1 MKLEVELFGLKFGN
15 PLILASGIDDKTP
28 EQWIRAHEE
37 GAGGVVTK
45 SIGIEP
51 RKGYNN
57 PTIVELPC
65 GLINAMGLPN
75 PGWKGFLE
83 MVDGYKFDFPL
94 IVSIFGG
101 TPEEF
106 AFLVEKLGDVA
117 DAFELNLSCPHAKG
131 YGMEIGQRPENV
143 YDVVKAVKDAID
155 KPVIAKL
162 TPNTDD
168 ITKLGI
174 AAEKAGA
181 DAVSAI
187 NTLKAIAIDIYAR
200 KPILSNNVGG
210 YSGPGVKPVALR
222 AVYDLAKTLSI
233 PVIGIG
239 GITTWRDAVEFLLA
253 GASALQIG
261 TAVSLRGWK
270 VFGEISEGIERYL
283 EEEGFSSVKDIVGL
297 ASGREL

>member
-1 MKLEVELFGLKFGN
+1 MASLEVELFGLRFEN
-15 PLILASGIDDKTP
+15 PLILASGINDKVP

-51 RKGYNN
+51 RKGYDN

-83 MVDGYKFDFPL
+83 MVEGYTFDFPL

-106 AFLVEKLGDVA
+106 AFLAQKLSDVA

-131 YGMEIGQRPENV
+131 YGMEIGQKPENV
-143 YDVVKAVKDAID
+143 YEVVKAVKDATD

-162 TPNTDD
+162 TPNIDD
-168 ITKLGI
+168 ITKLGL

-187 NTLKAIAIDIYAR
+187 NTLKAVAIDIYAR
-200 KPILSNNVGG
+200 KPILSNRVGG

-222 AVYDLAKTLSI
+222 AVYDLAKALEV

-239 GITTWRDAVEFLLA
+239 GITTWQDAVEFLLA

-270 VFGEISEGIERYL
+270 VFREIKEGIEAYL
-283 EEEGFSSVKDIVGL
+283 EGEGFSSVDEIVGL
-297 ASGREL
+297 ALE

>member
-1 MKLEVELFGLKFGN
+1 MVSLELELFGIKFEN
-15 PLILASGIDDKTP
+15 PLILASGINDKTP

-51 RKGYNN
+51 RKGYDN
-57 PTIVELPC
+57 PTIVELPY

-83 MVDGYKFDFPL
+83 MVEGYTFDFPL

-106 AFLVEKLGDVA
+106 AFLAETLSDVA

-131 YGMEIGQRPENV
+131 YGMEIGQNPENV
-143 YDVVKAVKDAID
+143 YDVVRAVKEATN

-162 TPNTDD
+162 TPNMDD
-168 ITKLGI
+168 ITKLGL

-181 DAVSAI
+181 DGVSAI

-200 KPILSNNVGG
+200 KPILSNKVGG

-222 AVYDLAKTLSI
+222 AVYDLAKILDI

-239 GITTWRDAVEFLLA
+239 GITTWQDAVEFLLA

-261 TAVSLRGWK
+261 TAVSLRGWE
-270 VFGEISEGIERYL
+270 VFREISEGIERYL
-283 EEEGFSSVKDIVGL
+283 EKEGFSSVKEIIGL
-297 ASGREL
+297 ALG

>member
-1 MKLEVELFGLKFGN
+1 MVSLEVELFGIRFEN
-15 PLILASGIDDKTP
+15 PLILASGINDKVP

-45 SIGIEP
+45 SIGIKP
-51 RKGYNN
+51 RKGYDN
-57 PTIVELPC
+57 PTIVELPY

-75 PGWKGFLE
+75 PGWRGFLE
-83 MVDGYKFDFPL
+83 MVDGYTFDFPL

-106 AFLVEKLGDVA
+106 AFLAEKLSGVA

-131 YGMEIGQRPENV
+131 YGMEIGQKPKNV
-143 YDVVKAVKDAID
+143 YEVVKAVKDATD

-162 TPNTDD
+162 TPNIDD
-168 ITKLGI
+168 ITKLGL

-187 NTLKAIAIDIYAR
+187 NTLKAIAIDVYAR
-200 KPILSNNVGG
+200 KPILSNRVGG

-222 AVYDLAKTLSI
+222 AVYDLARVLDI

-261 TAVSLRGWK
+261 TAVSLHGWK
-270 VFGEISEGIERYL
+270 VFREINEGIARYL
-283 EEEGFSSVKDIVGL
+283 EEEGFGSVREIVGPAL
-297 ASGREL
+297 E

>member
-1 MKLEVELFGLKFGN
+1 MASLEVELFGIRFEN
-15 PLILASGIDDKTP
+15 PLILASGINDKVP

-51 RKGYNN
+51 RKGYDN
-57 PTIVELPC
+57 PTIVELPY

-83 MVDGYKFDFPL
+83 MVEGYTFDFPL

-106 AFLVEKLGDVA
+106 AFLAQKLSDVA

-131 YGMEIGQRPENV
+131 YGMEIGQNPENV
-143 YDVVKAVKDAID
+143 YEVVKAVKDATD

-162 TPNTDD
+162 TPNIDD
-168 ITKLGI
+168 ITKLGL

-200 KPILSNNVGG
+200 KPILSNRVGG

-222 AVYDLAKTLSI
+222 AVYDLAKALEV

-239 GITTWRDAVEFLLA
+239 GITTWQDAVEFLLA

-270 VFGEISEGIERYL
+270 VFREINEGIEAYL
-283 EEEGFSSVKDIVGL
+283 ESEGFSSVEEIVGL
-297 ASGREL
+297 ALE

>member
-1 MKLEVELFGLKFGN
+1 MVSLEVELFGVRFEN
-15 PLILASGIDDKTP
+15 PLILASGINDKVP
-28 EQWIRAHEE
+28 DQWIRAHEE

-45 SIGIEP
+45 SIGVEP
-51 RKGYNN
+51 RDGYEN

-83 MVDGYKFDFPL
+83 MVNGYTFDFPL

-106 AFLVEKLGDVA
+106 AFLAQKLSDVA

-131 YGMEIGQRPENV
+131 YGMEIGQKPENV
-143 YDVVKAVKDAID
+143 YGVVKAVKDTTD

-168 ITKLGI
+168 ITKLGL

-187 NTLKAIAIDIYAR
+187 NTLKAVAIDIYAR
-200 KPILSNNVGG
+200 KPILSNRVGG

-222 AVYDLAKTLSI
+222 AVYDLAKALEV

-239 GITTWRDAVEFLLA
+239 GITTWQDAVEFLLA

-270 VFGEISEGIERYL
+270 VFREINEGVKAYL
-283 EEEGFSSVKDIVGL
+283 ESEGFSSVGEIVGL
-297 ASGREL
+297 ALE

>member
-1 MKLEVELFGLKFGN
+1 MTNLEIELFGIRFEN
-15 PLILASGIDDKTP
+15 PLILASGINDKVP

-37 GAGGVVTK
+37 GAGGIVTK

-51 RKGYNN
+51 RKGYDN
-57 PTIVELPC
+57 PTIVELPF

-83 MVDGYKFDFPL
+83 MIEGYTFDFPL

-101 TPEEF
+101 TAEEF
-106 AFLVEKLGDVA
+106 AFLAEKLGDVA

-131 YGMEIGQRPENV
+131 YGMEIGQKPENV
-143 YDVVKAVKDAID
+143 YEVVRAVKDATD

-168 ITKLGI
+168 ITKLGL

-187 NTLKAIAIDIYAR
+187 NTLKAIAIDVYAR
-200 KPILSNNVGG
+200 KPVLSNKVGG

-222 AVYDLAKTLSI
+222 AVYDLARTLDI
-233 PVIGIG
+233 PIIGIG
-239 GITTWRDAVEFLLA
+239 GITTWQDAVEFLLA

-270 VFGEISEGIERYL
+270 VFREINGGIERYL
-283 EEEGFSSVKDIVGL
+283 AEEGFSSVKDIIGL
-297 ASGREL
+297 ALE

>member
-1 MKLEVELFGLKFGN
+1 MASLDVKLFGLKFEN
-15 PLILASGIDDKTP
+15 PLILASGINDKTP

-51 RKGYNN
+51 RKGYDN
-57 PTIVELPC
+57 PTIVELPY

-75 PGWKGFLE
+75 PGWRGFLE
-83 MVDGYKFDFPL
+83 MVEGYTFDFPL

-106 AFLVEKLGDVA
+106 AFLAEKLSGVA

-131 YGMEIGQRPENV
+131 YGMEIGQKPENV
-143 YDVVKAVKDAID
+143 YEVVKAVKDATD

-162 TPNTDD
+162 TPNTND
-168 ITKLGI
+168 ITKLGL
-174 AAEKAGA
+174 AAERGGA

-187 NTLKAIAIDIYAR
+187 NTLKAVAIDIYAKR
-200 KPILSNNVGG
+200 PILSNKVGG

-222 AVYDLAKTLSI
+222 AVYDLAKALEI
-233 PVIGIG
+233 PVMGIG
-239 GITTWRDAVEFLLA
+239 GITTWEDAVEFLLA

-270 VFGEISEGIERYL
+270 VFREISEGIEKYL
-283 EEEGFSSVKDIVGL
+283 EEEGFSSVREVVGL
-297 ASGREL
+297 ALE

>member
-1 MKLEVELFGLKFGN
+1 MASLEVELFGVRFEN
-15 PLILASGIDDKTP
+15 PLILASGINDKVP

-45 SIGIEP
+45 SIGVAP
-51 RKGYNN
+51 RKGYDN
-57 PTIVELPC
+57 PTIVELPY

-83 MVDGYKFDFPL
+83 MVEGYKFDFPL

-106 AFLVEKLGDVA
+106 AFLAEKLSDVA

-143 YDVVKAVKDAID
+143 YEVVKAVKDATD

-168 ITKLGI
+168 ITKLGL

-181 DAVSAI
+181 DGVSAI
-187 NTLKAIAIDIYAR
+187 NTLKAIAIDVYAR
-200 KPILSNNVGG
+200 RPILSNKVGG

-222 AVYDLAKTLSI
+222 AVYDLARTLDI

-239 GITTWRDAVEFLLA
+239 GITTWKDAVEFLLA

-270 VFGEISEGIERYL
+270 VFREINEGIARYL

-297 ASGREL
+297 ALE

>member
-1 MKLEVELFGLKFGN
+1 MASLEVELFGIRFEN
-15 PLILASGIDDKTP
+15 PLILASGINDKVP

-51 RKGYNN
+51 RKGYDN
-57 PTIVELPC
+57 PTIVELPY

-83 MVDGYKFDFPL
+83 MVEGYTFDFPL

-106 AFLVEKLGDVA
+106 AFLAEKLSDVA

-131 YGMEIGQRPENV
+131 YGMEIGQNPENV
-143 YDVVKAVKDAID
+143 YEVVKAVKDATD

-162 TPNTDD
+162 TPNIDD
-168 ITKLGI
+168 ITKLGL

-200 KPILSNNVGG
+200 KPILSNRVGG

-222 AVYDLAKTLSI
+222 AVYDLAKALEV

-239 GITTWRDAVEFLLA
+239 GITTWQDAVEFLLA

-270 VFGEISEGIERYL
+270 VFREINEGIEAYL
-283 EEEGFSSVKDIVGL
+283 ESEGFSSVEEIVGL
-297 ASGREL
+297 ALE

>member
-1 MKLEVELFGLKFGN
+1 MASLEVELFGVRFEN
-15 PLILASGIDDKTP
+15 PLILASGINDKVP

-45 SIGIEP
+45 SIGVAP
-51 RKGYNN
+51 RKGYDN
-57 PTIVELPC
+57 PTIVELPY

-83 MVDGYKFDFPL
+83 MVEGYKFDFPL

-106 AFLVEKLGDVA
+106 AFLAEKLSDVA

-143 YDVVKAVKDAID
+143 YEVVKAVKDATD

-168 ITKLGI
+168 ITKLGL

-181 DAVSAI
+181 DGVSAI
-187 NTLKAIAIDIYAR
+187 NTLKAIAIDVYAR
-200 KPILSNNVGG
+200 RPILSNKVGG

-222 AVYDLAKTLSI
+222 AVYDLARTLDI
-233 PVIGIG
+233 PVMGIG
-239 GITTWRDAVEFLLA
+239 GITTWKDAVEFLLA

-270 VFGEISEGIERYL
+270 VFREINEGIERYL

-297 ASGREL
+297 ALE

>member
-1 MKLEVELFGLKFGN
+1 MASLEVKLFGIRFEN
-15 PLILASGIDDKTP
+15 PLILASGINDKTP

-51 RKGYNN
+51 RAGYDN
-57 PTIVELPC
+57 PTVVELPY

-75 PGWKGFLE
+75 PGWKDFIE
-83 MVDGYKFDFPL
+83 MVEGYTFDFPL

-101 TPEEF
+101 TPDEF
-106 AFLVEKLGDVA
+106 AFLAEKLSDVA

-143 YDVVKAVKDAID
+143 YEIVKAVKDATD
-155 KPVIAKL
+155 KQVIAKL
-162 TPNTDD
+162 TPNIDD
-168 ITKLGI
+168 ITKLGL

-187 NTLKAIAIDIYAR
+187 NTLKAIAIDVYAR
-200 KPILSNNVGG
+200 RPVLINRVGG

-222 AVYDLAKTLSI
+222 AVYDLARTLEI

-239 GITTWRDAVEFLLA
+239 GITTWQDAVEFLLA

-270 VFGEISEGIERYL
+270 VFREISEGIARYL
-283 EEEGFSSVKDIVGL
+283 EEEGFSDVGDIVGL
-297 ASGREL
+297 ALE

>member
-1 MKLEVELFGLKFGN
+1 MAGIEVELLGMKFEN
-15 PLILASGIDDKTP
+15 PLILASGINDKTP
-28 EQWIRAHEE
+28 EQWIRGHEE

-51 RKGYNN
+51 RDGYGN
-57 PTIVELPC
+57 PTIVELPY

-75 PGWKGFLE
+75 PGWEGFLE
-83 MVDGYKFDFPL
+83 MVEGYTFDFPL

-106 AFLVEKLGDVA
+106 AFLAEKLSDVA

-143 YDVVKAVKDAID
+143 YEVVKAVKDATD

-162 TPNTDD
+162 TPNIDD
-168 ITKLGI
+168 ITKLGL

-187 NTLKAIAIDIYAR
+187 NTLKAIAIDVYAK
-200 KPILSNNVGG
+200 KPVLSNRVGG

-222 AVYDLAKTLSI
+222 AVYDLARALDI

-239 GITTWRDAVEFLLA
+239 GITTWEDAVEFLLA

-261 TAVSLRGWK
+261 TAVSLRGWN
-270 VFGEISEGIERYL
+270 VFREINEGIEAYL
-283 EEEGFSSVKDIVGL
+283 AGEGFSSVEEIVGL
-297 ASGREL
+297 AVE

>member
-1 MKLEVELFGLKFGN
+1 MASLEVELFGIKFEN
-15 PLILASGIDDKTP
+15 PLILASGINDKVP

-51 RKGYNN
+51 RKGYDN

-75 PGWKGFLE
+75 PGWRGFLE
-83 MVDGYKFDFPL
+83 MVEGYTFDFPL

-106 AFLVEKLGDVA
+106 AFLAEKLSDVA
-117 DAFELNLSCPHAKG
+117 DAFELNLSCPHARG
-131 YGMEIGQRPENV
+131 YGMEIGQKQENV
-143 YDVVKAVKDAID
+143 YEVVRAVKDATD
-155 KPVIAKL
+155 RPVIAKL
-162 TPNTDD
+162 TPNIDD
-168 ITKLGI
+168 ITKLGL

-187 NTLKAIAIDIYAR
+187 NTLKAIAIDVYAR
-200 KPILSNNVGG
+200 RPVLSNRVGG

-222 AVYDLAKTLSI
+222 AVYDLARTLDI

-239 GITTWRDAVEFLLA
+239 GITTWQDAVEFLLA

-270 VFGEISEGIERYL
+270 VFREINEGIVRYL
-283 EEEGFSSVKDIVGL
+283 EEEGFSSVKEIVGL
-297 ASGREL
+297 ALEE

>member
-1 MKLEVELFGLKFGN
+1 MVRLFVEVAGLKLEN
-15 PLILASGIDDKTP
+15 PLILASGVNDKTP

-51 RKGYNN
+51 RNGYDN
-57 PTIVELPC
+57 PTIVELPY

-83 MVDGYKFDFPL
+83 MVEGYTFDFPL

-106 AFLVEKLGDVA
+106 AFLAEKLSEVA
-117 DAFELNLSCPHAKG
+117 NAFELNLSCPHAKG
-131 YGMEIGQRPENV
+131 YGMEIGQRPEMV
-143 YDVVKAVKDAID
+143 YEVVKAVKDVTD

-162 TPNTDD
+162 TPNIDD
-168 ITKLGI
+168 ITKLGL

-181 DAVSAI
+181 DAVAAI
-187 NTLKAIAIDIYAR
+187 NTLKAIAIDVYAR
-200 KPILSNNVGG
+200 RPILSNRVGG

-222 AVYDLAKTLSI
+222 AVYDLAKALNI

-239 GITTWRDAVEFLLA
+239 GITTWQDAIEFLLA
-253 GASALQIG
+253 GARALQIG
-261 TAVSLRGWK
+261 TAVALRGWK
-270 VFGEISEGIERYL
+270 VFREINEGIARYL
-283 EEEGFSSVKDIVGL
+283 EEEGFESIEEIVGL
-297 ASGREL
+297 ALE

>member
-1 MKLEVELFGLKFGN
+1 MVNLEVELFGLRFEN
-15 PLILASGIDDKTP
+15 PLILASGINDKVP

-51 RKGYNN
+51 RKGYDN
-57 PTIVELPC
+57 PTIVELPY

-83 MVDGYKFDFPL
+83 MVNGYTFDFPL

-106 AFLVEKLGDVA
+106 AFLAQKLSDVA

-131 YGMEIGQRPENV
+131 YGMEIGQNPENV
-143 YDVVKAVKDAID
+143 YEVVKAVKDATD

-162 TPNTDD
+162 TPNIDD
-168 ITKLGI
+168 ITKLGLS
-174 AAEKAGA
+174 AEKAGA

-187 NTLKAIAIDIYAR
+187 NTLKAVAIDIYAR
-200 KPILSNNVGG
+200 KPILSNRVGG

-222 AVYDLAKTLSI
+222 AVYDLAKVLDI

-239 GITTWRDAVEFLLA
+239 GITTWQDAVEFLLA

-270 VFGEISEGIERYL
+270 VFREINEGIEAYL
-283 EEEGFSSVKDIVGL
+283 ESEGFSSVEEIVGL
-297 ASGREL
+297 ALG

>member
-1 MKLEVELFGLKFGN
+1 MVSLEVELFGIRFEN
-15 PLILASGIDDKTP
+15 PLILASGINDKTP

-51 RKGYNN
+51 RDGYDN
-57 PTIVELPC
+57 PTIVELPY

-83 MVDGYKFDFPL
+83 MVEGYTFDFPL

-101 TPEEF
+101 TPKEF
-106 AFLVEKLGDVA
+106 AFLAEKLSDVA

-143 YDVVKAVKDAID
+143 YEVVKAVKDATD

-168 ITKLGI
+168 ITKLGL

-187 NTLKAIAIDIYAR
+187 NTLKAIAIDVYAR
-200 KPILSNNVGG
+200 RPILSNRVGG

-222 AVYDLAKTLSI
+222 AVYDLAKTLDI

-239 GITTWRDAVEFLLA
+239 GITTWQDAVEFLLA

-270 VFGEISEGIERYL
+270 VFREINEGIERYL
-283 EEEGFSSVKDIVGL
+283 KEEGFSSVREIMGL
-297 ASGREL
+297 ALEE

>member
-1 MKLEVELFGLKFGN
+1 MVSLEVELFGIRFEN
-15 PLILASGIDDKTP
+15 PLILASGINDKVP

-51 RKGYNN
+51 RKGYDN
-57 PTIVELPC
+57 PTIVELPY

-83 MVDGYKFDFPL
+83 MVDGYTFDFPL

-106 AFLVEKLGDVA
+106 AFLAEKLSDVA

-131 YGMEIGQRPENV
+131 YGMEIGQKPENV
-143 YDVVKAVKDAID
+143 YEVVKAVKDATD

-168 ITKLGI
+168 ITKLGL

-181 DAVSAI
+181 DGVSAI

-200 KPILSNNVGG
+200 RPILSNRVGG

-222 AVYDLAKTLSI
+222 AVYDLARTLDI

-239 GITTWRDAVEFLLA
+239 GITTWQDAVEFLLA

-270 VFGEISEGIERYL
+270 VFREINEGIERYL
-283 EEEGFSSVKDIVGL
+283 EEEGFSRVKDIVGL
-297 ASGREL
+297 ALE

>member
-1 MKLEVELFGLKFGN
+1 MASLEVELFGIKFEN
-15 PLILASGIDDKTP
+15 PLILASGINDKTP

-45 SIGIEP
+45 SIGMEP
-51 RKGYNN
+51 RKGYDN
-57 PTIVELPC
+57 PTIVELPY

-83 MVDGYKFDFPL
+83 MVEGYKFDFPL

-106 AFLVEKLGDVA
+106 AFLAEKLSGVA

-131 YGMEIGQRPENV
+131 YGMEIGQKPENV
-143 YDVVKAVKDAID
+143 YEVVKAVKEATD
-155 KPVIAKL
+155 KPIIAKL

-168 ITKLGI
+168 ITKLGL

-187 NTLKAIAIDIYAR
+187 NTLKAIAIDVYAR
-200 KPILSNNVGG
+200 KPILSNRVGG

-222 AVYDLAKTLSI
+222 AVYDLARTLDI
-233 PVIGIG
+233 PVTGIG
-239 GITTWRDAVEFLLA
+239 GIATWQDAVEFLLA

-270 VFGEISEGIERYL
+270 VFREISGGIERYL
-283 EEEGFSSVKDIVGL
+283 EQEGFSSVEEIVGL
-297 ASGREL
+297 ALE

>member
-1 MKLEVELFGLKFGN
+1 MLSVEVAKLKLGN
-15 PLILASGIDDKTP
+15 PLLLASGVNDKTP

-51 RKGYNN
+51 RNGYDN
-57 PTIVELPC
+57 PTIVELPY

-83 MVDGYKFDFPL
+83 MVEGYTFDFPL

-106 AFLVEKLGDVA
+106 AFLAEKLSDVA

-131 YGMEIGQRPENV
+131 YGMEIGQRPEMV
-143 YDVVKAVKDAID
+143 YEVVKAVKDVTD

-162 TPNTDD
+162 TPNIDD
-168 ITKLGI
+168 ITKLGL

-181 DAVSAI
+181 DAVAAI
-187 NTLKAIAIDIYAR
+187 NTLKAIAIDVYAR
-200 KPILSNNVGG
+200 RPILSNRVGG

-222 AVYDLAKTLSI
+222 AVYDLAKALDI

-239 GITTWRDAVEFLLA
+239 GITTWQDAVEFFLA
-253 GASALQIG
+253 GARALQIG
-261 TAVSLRGWK
+261 TAVALRDWK
-270 VFGEISEGIERYL
+270 VFREINEGIARYL
-283 EEEGFSSVKDIVGL
+283 EEEGFESVEEIVGL
-297 ASGREL
+297 ALE

>member
-1 MKLEVELFGLKFGN
+1 MASLEVELFGIRFEN
-15 PLILASGIDDKTP
+15 PLILASGINDKVP

-51 RKGYNN
+51 RKGYDN
-57 PTIVELPC
+57 PTIVELPY

-83 MVDGYKFDFPL
+83 MVNGYTFDFPL

-106 AFLVEKLGDVA
+106 AFLAQKLSDVA

-131 YGMEIGQRPENV
+131 YGMEIGQSPENV
-143 YDVVKAVKDAID
+143 YEVVKAVKDATD

-162 TPNTDD
+162 TPNIDD
-168 ITKLGI
+168 ITKLGL

-187 NTLKAIAIDIYAR
+187 NTLKAVAIDIYAR
-200 KPILSNNVGG
+200 KPILSNRVGG

-222 AVYDLAKTLSI
+222 AVYDLAKALEV

-239 GITTWRDAVEFLLA
+239 GITTWQDAVEFLLA

-270 VFGEISEGIERYL
+270 VFREINEGIEAYL
-283 EEEGFSSVKDIVGL
+283 ESEGFSSVEEIVGL
-297 ASGREL
+297 ALE

>member
-1 MKLEVELFGLKFGN
+1 MSLEVKLFGIRFEN
-15 PLILASGIDDKTP
+15 PLILASGVNDKVP

-51 RKGYNN
+51 RDGYDN
-57 PTIVELPC
+57 PTIVELPY

-83 MVDGYKFDFPL
+83 MVEGYTFDFPL

-106 AFLVEKLGDVA
+106 AFLTEKLSDVA

-131 YGMEIGQRPENV
+131 YGMEIGQRPEMV
-143 YDVVKAVKDAID
+143 YEVVKAVKDATD
-155 KPVIAKL
+155 RPVIAKL

-168 ITKLGI
+168 ITKLGL

-187 NTLKAIAIDIYAR
+187 NTLKAIAIDVYAR
-200 KPILSNNVGG
+200 RPILSNRVGG

-222 AVYDLAKTLSI
+222 AVYDLARTLEI

-239 GITTWRDAVEFLLA
+239 GITTWQDAVEFLLA
-253 GASALQIG
+253 GASAMQIG
-261 TAVSLRGWK
+261 TAVSLRGWG
-270 VFGEISEGIERYL
+270 VFQEINEGIRAYLESEGL
-283 EEEGFSSVKDIVGL
+283 SSVKDIVGL
-297 ASGREL
+297 ALE

>member
-1 MKLEVELFGLKFGN
+1 MASLEVELFGIKFEN
-15 PLILASGIDDKTP
+15 PLILASGINDKVP
-28 EQWIRAHEE
+28 EQWIRAHHE

-51 RKGYNN
+51 RKGYDN
-57 PTIVELPC
+57 PTIVELPY

-75 PGWKGFLE
+75 PGWKGFRE
-83 MVDGYKFDFPL
+83 MVEGYTFNFPL

-101 TPEEF
+101 SREEF
-106 AFLVEKLGDVA
+106 AFLAEKLSDVA

-131 YGMEIGQRPENV
+131 YGMEIGQKPENV
-143 YDVVKAVKDAID
+143 YEVVRAVKDATD

-168 ITKLGI
+168 ITKLGL
-174 AAEKAGA
+174 AAERAGA

-187 NTLKAIAIDIYAR
+187 NTLKAIAIDVYAR
-200 KPILSNNVGG
+200 RPILSNRFGG

-222 AVYDLAKTLSI
+222 AVYDLARALEI
-233 PVIGIG
+233 PVVGIG

-270 VFGEISEGIERYL
+270 VFREIKEGIKGYL
-283 EEEGFSSVKDIVGL
+283 ESEGFSSVGEIVGL
-297 ASGREL
+297 ARG

>member
-1 MKLEVELFGLKFGN
+1 MASLEVNLFGIRFEN
-15 PLILASGIDDKTP
+15 PLILASGINDKTP

-51 RKGYNN
+51 RKGYYN
-57 PTIVELPC
+57 PTIVELPY

-75 PGWKGFLE
+75 PGLNGFLK
-83 MVDGYKFDFPL
+83 MVEGYAFDFPL

-101 TPEEF
+101 SSEEF
-106 AFLVEKLGDVA
+106 AFLAEKLSEVA

-131 YGMEIGQRPENV
+131 YGMELGQKPENV
-143 YDVVKAVKDAID
+143 YEVVKAVKDTTD

-168 ITKLGI
+168 ITKLGL

-187 NTLKAIAIDIYAR
+187 NTLKAIAIDIYAKR
-200 KPILSNNVGG
+200 PILSNRVGG

-222 AVYDLAKTLSI
+222 AVYDLARTLDI
-233 PVIGIG
+233 PVIGVG
-239 GITTWRDAVEFLLA
+239 GITTWKDALEFLLA

-261 TAVSLRGWK
+261 TAVSIRGWK
-270 VFGEISEGIERYL
+270 VFREINEGIKGYL
-283 EEEGFSSVKDIVGL
+283 ESEGFSSVNDIVGL
-297 ASGREL
+297 ALE

>member
-1 MKLEVELFGLKFGN
+1 MVRLFVEVAGLKLEN
-15 PLILASGIDDKTP
+15 PLILASGVNDKTP

-51 RKGYNN
+51 RNGYDN
-57 PTIVELPC
+57 PTIVELPY

-83 MVDGYKFDFPL
+83 MVEGYTFDFPL

-106 AFLVEKLGDVA
+106 AFLAEKLSEVA
-117 DAFELNLSCPHAKG
+117 NAFELNLSCPHAKG
-131 YGMEIGQRPENV
+131 YGMEIGQRPEMV
-143 YDVVKAVKDAID
+143 YEVVKAVKDVTD

-162 TPNTDD
+162 TPNIDD
-168 ITKLGI
+168 ITKLGL

-181 DAVSAI
+181 DAVAAI
-187 NTLKAIAIDIYAR
+187 NTLKAIAIDVYAR
-200 KPILSNNVGG
+200 RPILSNRVGG

-222 AVYDLAKTLSI
+222 AVYDLAKALNI

-239 GITTWRDAVEFLLA
+239 GITTWRDALEFFLA
-253 GASALQIG
+253 GARALQIG
-261 TAVSLRGWK
+261 TAVALRGWK
-270 VFGEISEGIERYL
+270 VFREINEGIARYL
-283 EEEGFSSVKDIVGL
+283 EEEGFESIEEIVGL
-297 ASGREL
+297 ALE

>member
-1 MKLEVELFGLKFGN
+1 MVSLEMELFGIRFEN
-15 PLILASGIDDKTP
+15 PLILASGINDKVP
-28 EQWIRAHEE
+28 EQWIRAHGE

-51 RKGYNN
+51 RAGYDN
-57 PTIVELPC
+57 PTIVELPY

-75 PGWKGFLE
+75 PGWRGFLE
-83 MVDGYKFDFPL
+83 MVEGYTFDFPL

-101 TPEEF
+101 TPGEF
-106 AFLVEKLGDVA
+106 AFLAEKLSDVA

-131 YGMEIGQRPENV
+131 YGMEIGQKPENV
-143 YDVVKAVKDAID
+143 YEVVRAVKDATD

-162 TPNTDD
+162 TPNIDD
-168 ITKLGI
+168 ITKLGL

-187 NTLKAIAIDIYAR
+187 NTLKAIAIDVYAR
-200 KPILSNNVGG
+200 KPILSNRVGG

-222 AVYDLAKTLSI
+222 AVYDLARTLEI

-239 GITTWRDAVEFLLA
+239 GITTWQDAVEFLLA

-270 VFGEISEGIERYL
+270 VFREINEGIAGYL
-283 EEEGFSSVKDIVGL
+283 ESEGFSSVREIVGL
-297 ASGREL
+297 ALE

>member
-1 MKLEVELFGLKFGN
+1 MVSLEVELFGIRFEN
-15 PLILASGIDDKTP
+15 PLILASGINDKVP

-45 SIGIEP
+45 SIGIKP
-51 RKGYNN
+51 RKGYDN
-57 PTIVELPC
+57 PTIVELPY

-75 PGWKGFLE
+75 PGWRGFLE
-83 MVDGYKFDFPL
+83 MVDGYTFDFPL

-106 AFLVEKLGDVA
+106 AFLAEKLSGVA

-131 YGMEIGQRPENV
+131 YGMEIGQKPKNV
-143 YDVVKAVKDAID
+143 YEVVKAVKDATD

-162 TPNTDD
+162 TPNIDD
-168 ITKLGI
+168 ITKLGL

-187 NTLKAIAIDIYAR
+187 NTLKAIAIDVYAR
-200 KPILSNNVGG
+200 KPILSNRVGG

-222 AVYDLAKTLSI
+222 AVYDLARVLDI

-261 TAVSLRGWK
+261 TAVSLHGWK
-270 VFGEISEGIERYL
+270 VFREINEGIARYL
-283 EEEGFSSVKDIVGL
+283 EEEGFGSVREIVGL
-297 ASGREL
+297 ALE

>member
-1 MKLEVELFGLKFGN
+1 MASLEVELFGLRFEN
-15 PLILASGIDDKTP
+15 PLILASGINDKVP

-51 RKGYNN
+51 RKGYDN

-83 MVDGYKFDFPL
+83 MVEGYTFDFPL

-101 TPEEF
+101 TPKEF
-106 AFLVEKLGDVA
+106 AFLAEKLSDVA

-131 YGMEIGQRPENV
+131 YGMEIGQNPENV
-143 YDVVKAVKDAID
+143 YEVVKAVKDTTD

-162 TPNTDD
+162 TPNIDD
-168 ITKLGI
+168 ITKLGL

-181 DAVSAI
+181 DAISVI

-200 KPILSNNVGG
+200 KPILSNRVGG

-222 AVYDLAKTLSI
+222 AVYDLAKVLDI

-239 GITTWRDAVEFLLA
+239 GITMWQDAVEFLLA

-270 VFGEISEGIERYL
+270 VFREINEGIEAYL
-283 EEEGFSSVKDIVGL
+283 ESEGFSSVEEIVGL
-297 ASGREL
+297 ALE

>member
-1 MKLEVELFGLKFGN
+1 MASLEVELFGIRFRN
-15 PLILASGIDDKTP
+15 PLILASGINDKVP

-51 RKGYNN
+51 RKGYDN
-57 PTIVELPC
+57 PTIVELPY
-65 GLINAMGLPN
+65 GLVNAMGLPN
-75 PGWKGFLE
+75 PGWRGFLE
-83 MVDGYKFDFPL
+83 MVEGYTFDFPL

-106 AFLVEKLGDVA
+106 AFLAEKLSDVA

-131 YGMEIGQRPENV
+131 YGMEIGQNPENV
-143 YDVVKAVKDAID
+143 HEVVKAAKDATD
-155 KPVIAKL
+155 RPVIAKL
-162 TPNTDD
+162 TPNIDD
-168 ITKLGI
+168 ITKLGV

-187 NTLKAIAIDIYAR
+187 NTLKAVAIDVYAR
-200 KPILSNNVGG
+200 RPILSNRVGG

-222 AVYDLAKTLSI
+222 AVYDLARTLEI

-239 GITTWRDAVEFLLA
+239 GITTWQDAVEFLLA
-253 GASALQIG
+253 GASALQVG

-270 VFGEISEGIERYL
+270 VFQEINKGIARYL
-283 EEEGFSSVKDIVGL
+283 EDEGFSSVKDIVGL
-297 ASGREL
+297 ALEE

>member
-1 MKLEVELFGLKFGN
+1 MASLEVELFGVRFEN
-15 PLILASGIDDKTP
+15 PLILASGINDKMP

-51 RKGYNN
+51 RKGYDN
-57 PTIVELPC
+57 PTIVELPY

-83 MVDGYKFDFPL
+83 MVEGYTFEFPL

-101 TPEEF
+101 TAEEF
-106 AFLVEKLGDVA
+106 AFLAEKLSDVA

-131 YGMEIGQRPENV
+131 YGMEIGQKPENV
-143 YDVVKAVKDAID
+143 YDIVKAVKDATD
-155 KPVIAKL
+155 RPVIAKL

-168 ITKLGI
+168 ITKLGL

-187 NTLKAIAIDIYAR
+187 NTLKAIAIDVYAR
-200 KPILSNNVGG
+200 KPILSNRVGG

-222 AVYDLAKTLSI
+222 AVYDLAKALGI

-239 GITTWRDAVEFLLA
+239 GITTWQDAVEFLLA

-261 TAVSLRGWK
+261 TAVSLRGWN
-270 VFGEISEGIERYL
+270 VFREINDGIERYL
-283 EEEGFSSVKDIVGL
+283 ESEGFSSVKDIVGL
-297 ASGREL
+297 ALE